1 MSFQSHSE
9 IMLPAIEERLRSILT
24 KTDEEPLSGLHY
36 MLAYHLGFEG
46 DGAGRQ
52 ARGKRI
58 RPLILLLT
66 TEAAG
71 GKWRDALSAAA
82 SVELIHNFSLI
93 HDDIEDNSPKRRGR
107 PTVWKKWGIAQA
119 INTGDAMF
127 TLAFIVLHDLI
138 DTVSPTITLQAIQI
152 LHETCLKLTQGQ
164 YLDISYERRGDLTIE
179 AYWPMVSGKTA
190 ALLAACTEMGALIA
204 DIDED
209 LRQKYKKFGHS
220 LGLAFQ
226 AKDDLLG
233 VWGDAALTGKST
245 ESDLITGK
253 KTLPILY
260 GLGLDGPFARRWQTG
275 NISPDEVESLADQL
289 AAEGVLDYTQ
299 SLSDQLTQSALAAL
313 ESAQPAG
320 DTGDSLVELANLLLD
335 RQH

>member
-1 MSFQSHSE
+1 
-9 IMLPAIEERLRSILT
+9 
-24 KTDEEPLSGLHY
+24 
-36 MLAYHLGFEG
+36 
-46 DGAGRQ
+46 
-52 ARGKRI
+52 
-58 RPLILLLT
+58 
-66 TEAAG
+66 
-71 GKWRDALSAAA
+71 
-82 SVELIHNFSLI
+82 
-93 HDDIEDNSPKRRGR
+93 
-107 PTVWKKWGIAQA
+107 
-119 INTGDAMF
+119 MF

-209 LRQKYKKFGHS
+209 LRQKYKKFGYS